1 MPVFTAKAGVRRCGT
16 RCAECKGMGRIQFAT
31 LLLCVV
37 SAALPACGSADGE
50 EIVSADEITSGGSAA
65 TAAPDA
71 PSPAAPFEPG
81 ADSESAAQKQDAT
94 AAALPSCVPST
105 CAAPAALNPGD
116 KRGFDHLSSQ
126 LISRI
131 PGGDQHRGRDQ
142 IYTEGEPQ
150 WVIGKFTYSLV
161 DKDLEDEEVDV
172 FVERGCKGAW
182 QKLGTTRT
190 GSAGRKSVD
199 GVNDEGGRVLFQI
212 PKGKELAIGRHRVRM
227 VVAGDHTS
235 ADALI
240 DVVPDNSDIVVSDVD
255 GTLTSSENAEYPA
268 LLTGNLPDANPDAA
282 KALSTLAAKG
292 FRIVYLTARPE
303 FLTDRTREFLAERG
317 FPLGIVHT
325 TTTLTGAL
333 NGAAAEF
340 KSGELQRLKAHGL
353 NIKWAFGNKDSDA
366 TAYQHASIDP
376 KNQRVFLKLTDPNG
390 GRRIEKYSD
399 ILPAVNDA
407 KAVCK

>member
-1 MPVFTAKAGVRRCGT
+1 MERS
-16 RCAECKGMGRIQFAT
+16 T
-31 LLLCVV
+31 LAAVVLSLL

-50 EIVSADEITSGGSAA
+50 EIVTGDEITSGGSAN
-65 TAAPDA
+65 TSAPGGTSGT
-71 PSPAAPFEPG
+71 PAPFEPG
-81 ADSESAAQKQDAT
+81 AAGKGDASKT
-94 AAALPSCVPST
+94 ETGKAPSLPACVAST
-105 CAAPAALNPGD
+105 CGAPAALDPGK
-116 KRGFDHLSSQ
+116 KRGFDHFTSNV
-126 LISRI
+126 ISRI

-150 WVIGKFTYSLV
+150 WVIGKFTYSLA

-172 FVERGCKGAW
+172 FVERGCKGGW

-190 GSAGRKSVD
+190 GSAGRKAVD

-212 PKGKELAIGRHRVRM
+212 PKANELPIGRHRVRM

-255 GTLTSSENAEYPA
+255 GTLTTSENAEYPA

-282 KALSTLAAKG
+282 KVLSTLAAKG
-292 FRIVYLTARPE
+292 YRIVYLTARPE

-325 TTTLTGAL
+325 TTVLTGAL
-333 NGAAAEF
+333 GGAAAEF

-353 NIKWAFGNKDSDA
+353 NIKWAFGNKESDA
-366 TAYQHASIDP
+366 TAYQNASIEP
-376 KNQRVFLKLTDPNG
+376 KNQRVFLKLDDPNG
-390 GRRIEKYSD
+390 GRRIEKYGDLLSVVTKVD
-399 ILPAVNDA
+399 
-407 KAVCK
+407 AVCK